1 MERQGRGGAPAWQ
14 GSDCPDTETQI
25 HSESAG
31 LADSTQGCHMLE
43 SEDEVAELAKPMQDG
58 LTREGG
64 AGGKEDV

>member
-1 MERQGRGGAPAWQ
+1 
-14 GSDCPDTETQI
+14 
-25 HSESAG
+25 
-31 LADSTQGCHMLE
+31 MLE